1 MFPICIEIACMNH
14 QSSYALYLLRQATV
28 LKIPGRYQPQIA
40 SEHYSLSEK
49 CQLKKCF
56 K

>member
-1 MFPICIEIACMNH
+1 MFPICNEIACM
-14 QSSYALYLLRQATV
+14 RQATV

-40 SEHYSLSEK
+40 SEHDSLSEK